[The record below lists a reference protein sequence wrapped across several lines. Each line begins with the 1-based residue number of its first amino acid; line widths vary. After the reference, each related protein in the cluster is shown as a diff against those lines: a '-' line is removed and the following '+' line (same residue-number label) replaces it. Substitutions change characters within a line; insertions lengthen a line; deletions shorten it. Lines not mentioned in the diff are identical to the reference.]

1 MAPKIS
7 NVSKLLFKKFR
18 SNLVVNCHSP
28 VAPAGLAV
36 AVPAKGLALGAAAA
50 PNADAPNPVAP
61 TAGFGA
67 PNMALCLS
75 IREQWFLR
83 RFLPDFSQRSF
94 ARTLCHQIFKSFDQ
108 FQLNLREELGRTL
121 FQANC
126 FIFSSPLL
134 VTEDNCNSKYFKFCK
149 LFQYYS

>member
-1 MAPKIS
+1 MAPKVPMFQS
-7 NVSKLLFKKFR
+7 CFSK
-18 SNLVVNCHSP
+18 NLGEGYVVNCHSP
-28 VAPAGLAV
+28 VPPAGLAV

-83 RFLPDFSQRSF
+83 RFRPNFFQRSF

-126 FIFSSPLL
+126 FIFSS
-134 VTEDNCNSKYFKFCK
+134 SH
-149 LFQYYS
+149 